1 MPDSSMIFYRCK
13 IMGSK
18 KTELGG
24 EDNRDERREDRDE
37 RREDNRDERREDNR
51 DERRDE
57 SRKAEPFLRSGRAW
71 LIGLKLKLTETEH
84 SCY

>member
-37 RREDNRDERREDNR
+37 RREDNRDERR
-51 DERRDE
+51 DE